1 MKVCLDQQI
10 DRRKILKKAVIKAAD
25 ILGLTDDEFLKILKI
40 KRSTIVQLK
49 NDNFLE
55 SNLLD
60 EELAILFVSIFYLLH
75 ELSGGDV
82 DWIRHF
88 MRSYNKLI
96 GTSPLKQIQNLDGL
110 VKLYKLLG
118 TLSTNTL

>member
-1 MKVCLDQQI
+1 M
-10 DRRKILKKAVIKAAD
+10 
-25 ILGLTDDEFLKILKI
+25 
-40 KRSTIVQLK
+40 QLK